1 MIGKVGLG
9 RYAKGIL
16 AYCYYDKELTAKQIR
31 QLGPDDVRGELVFI
45 QNLALQKLPDGR
57 FDISNLSKQ
66 FLDNMEKNRR
76 LTKFIWHQSFSFPPG
91 ENPGNDK
98 VIEIAVQFA
107 KDFGFKDNQMAV
119 FRHSDKAHDH
129 FHIVANRIN
138 YNGKNTADHFNNY
151 ARIGKFCRKMELQLE
166 LQITPEMHLTADNKQ
181 QRQTEDQAL
190 LKLKGVIDQILPHVN
205 NLEQLAAALKD
216 RGFKTLIQRGI
227 TFLNT
232 KNGMKVKGSQIGRE
246 YSLANLEKRLGLIQ
260 SNELIASK
268 EQNLTR
274 QRKKKIKYLNP

>member
-16 AYCYYDKELTAKQIR
+16 AYCYYDKQLTAKQIR
-31 QLGPDDVRGELVFI
+31 QLGPDDVRGELVYI
-45 QNLALQKLPDGR
+45 QNLALQKLSDGR
-57 FDISNLSKQ
+57 FDINNLSKQ

-91 ENPGNDK
+91 ESPQNDK
-98 VIEIAVQFA
+98 VIGIAVQFA
-107 KDFGFKDNQMAV
+107 KDFGFEDNQMAV
-119 FRHSDKAHDH
+119 FRHNDKAHDH

-151 ARIGKFCRKMELQLE
+151 ARIGKFCRKMELELG
-166 LQITPEMHLTADNKQ
+166 LQITPEMHLTAENKQ

-190 LKLKGVIDQILPHVN
+190 LKLKAAIDQILPNVSGMQ
-205 NLEQLAAALKD
+205 QLATELKGQ
-216 RGFKTLIQRGI
+216 GFKTLVQRGI
-227 TFLNT
+227 TFINT

-246 YSLANLEKRLGLIQ
+246 YSLANLEKRLGLTL
-260 SNELIASK
+260 SNALTAPK

-274 QRKKKIKYLNP
+274 PRRKGPRI